1 MTVGSLM
8 TRGVVA
14 LRPTASVAEAARL
27 MREKAIGSILILDEG
42 KRPLGIITDRDIAV
56 SVVAGGR
63 DPKATPLDQVM
74 TRKVVTA
81 DQDEILLK
89 AVRRMAEA
97 SIRRLPVLDG
107 RGRVV
112 GMVSVEDILVVLI
125 TELSNVVAAIVGPSK
140 LI

>member
-8 TRGVVA
+8 TRRVIA
-14 LRPTASVAEAARL
+14 LKPTASVAEAARL
-27 MREKAIGSILILDEG
+27 MREKAIGSVLVLDG
-42 KRPLGIITDRDIAV
+42 AKRPVGIITDRDIAV

-63 DPKATPLDQVM
+63 DPKATRLDEVM

-81 DQDEILLK
+81 DQDEILLR

-97 SIRRLPVLDG
+97 SIRRLPVVDG